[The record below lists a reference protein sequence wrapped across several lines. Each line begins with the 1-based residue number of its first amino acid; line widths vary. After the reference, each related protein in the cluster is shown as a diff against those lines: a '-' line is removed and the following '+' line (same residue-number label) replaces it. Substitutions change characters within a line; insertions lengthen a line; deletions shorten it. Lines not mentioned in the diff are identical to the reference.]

1 MEAIVYKEK
10 PSMSKFD
17 PQFWEIGINPEII
30 DSFSQEDA
38 LWYETKEQQEQRY
51 IKEDKKR
58 KILPLI
64 MEIIE
69 NDLTDM
75 QKKCIIM
82 HFLYDRTHDEVA
94 QALGISRRVVSQH
107 IFGIFRHGKR
117 VGGGIEKIKKIC
129 QKKCITI

>member
-1 MEAIVYKEK
+1 
-10 PSMSKFD
+10 MSSFD
-17 PQFWEIGINPEII
+17 PRFWEIGVEPDVI
-30 DSFSQEDA
+30 DRFTENDA
-38 LWYETKEQQEQRY
+38 IWYETEEEQEQRY
-51 IKEDKKR
+51 TKEDEKS

-75 QKKCIIM
+75 QKNCIIM
-82 HFLYDRTHDEVA
+82 HFLYDRTHEEVA

-107 IFGIFRHGKR
+107 IFGIFRQGKR

-129 QKKCITI
+129 QQKCITI